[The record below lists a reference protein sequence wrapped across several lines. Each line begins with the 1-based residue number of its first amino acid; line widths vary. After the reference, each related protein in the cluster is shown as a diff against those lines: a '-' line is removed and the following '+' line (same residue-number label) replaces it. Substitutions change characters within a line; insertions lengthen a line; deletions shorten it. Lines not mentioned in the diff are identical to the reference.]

1 MKNVAFILFWDFF
14 EKMALLCDSGI
25 PKSSDLKKSGT
36 ACESGQPSSAA
47 VFCLEIK
54 AIELR
59 G

>member
-1 MKNVAFILFWDFF
+1 MQPSFYSELF

-36 ACESGQPSSAA
+36 ACESGQSSSAA

-59 G
+59 C